1 MEQKNN
7 PFRVPENYFDNL
19 SNRLEAESKR
29 KHVSVSRVLKYV
41 ASISLVL
48 TLSISAFVVIFTDD
62 RKEPLLSSNFFSLF
76 SPNEKNVKNNTK
88 QDLIQSPQIAW
99 ENKTQNT
106 QQTKALWE
114 KEVNDLIAEAE
125 QIQFTEE
132 ELDYLESFVDED
144 INEYVFNNFENLE

>member
-1 MEQKNN
+1 MEKRNN
-7 PFRVPENYFDNL
+7 PFKVPENYFDNL
-19 SNRLEAESKR
+19 SNRLETESKR

-76 SPNEKNVKNNTK
+76 SPNEKKVKNNTK

-99 ENKTQNT
+99 EKKVETI
-106 QQTKALWE
+106 
-114 KEVNDLIAEAE
+114 IAEAE

-144 INEYVFNNFENLE
+144 IDEYVFNNFENLE

>member
-19 SNRLEAESKR
+19 SNRLETESKR

-99 ENKTQNT
+99 EKKVETI
-106 QQTKALWE
+106 
-114 KEVNDLIAEAE
+114 IAEAE